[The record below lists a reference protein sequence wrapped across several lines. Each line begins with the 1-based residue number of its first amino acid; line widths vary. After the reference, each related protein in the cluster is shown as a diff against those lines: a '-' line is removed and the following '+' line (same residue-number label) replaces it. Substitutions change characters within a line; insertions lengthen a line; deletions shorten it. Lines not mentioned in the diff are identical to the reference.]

1 MTAQCAQSN
10 PFPSDQCTFWASKR
24 YQELAGCF
32 VPWSG
37 DAHSWAGQATGFGWV
52 KSDNPSVPSIMCLQA
67 FVQGAFALGHVGVV
81 ESINADGSVETS
93 NLNWQPHPK
102 EIVTVQHTVGAGV
115 SFLSSS
121 PGTTGTG
128 NNPPSSGPGLVLGL
142 DPTTWE
148 GAATAAISVAVLAL
162 VVIAISVFFIFTA

>member
-1 MTAQCAQSN
+1 MTAQCAQTN

-37 DAHSWAGQATGFGWV
+37 DAHAWAGHATGFGWT
-52 KSDNPSVPSIMCLQA
+52 KSDSPSVPSIMCLQP
-67 FVQGAFALGHVGVV
+67 FVQGAFALGHVGIV
-81 ESINADGSVETS
+81 ESINGDGSVETS

-102 EIVTVQHTVGAGV
+102 EIVTVQHMPGVGV
-115 SFLSSS
+115 SFLSINEGS
-121 PGTTGTG
+121 PTSG
-128 NNPPSSGPGLVLGL
+128 NNPPPAPGTLVLGL

-148 GAATAAISVAVLAL
+148 GAATAAISVVVLAL
-162 VVIAISVFFIFTA
+162 VVVIIAVFFIFTA